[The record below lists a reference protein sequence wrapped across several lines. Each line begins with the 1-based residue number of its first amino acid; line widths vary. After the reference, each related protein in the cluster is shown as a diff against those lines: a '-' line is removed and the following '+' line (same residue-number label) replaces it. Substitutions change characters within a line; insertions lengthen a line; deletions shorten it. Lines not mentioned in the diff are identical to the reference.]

1 MIFSPKAWPL
11 RCYFWLLSLFPR
23 LLGKSQLNVYFANF
37 SWHNAEEQIRNVL
50 RRRFLCKTKLNV
62 MQRPCVINPSLDE
75 AVFKGGGKGWWS
87 ISAQSCEQQLFRVLS
102 SWSSGAAAD
111 GPTSALQ
118 ALTSAVRSFE
128 LYFVHRLFFCVC
140 VDILKSFF
148 ERQMQT
154 YFGGRIQLKR
164 VQARVQ
170 LRLYQ
175 KVNLRM

>member
-1 MIFSPKAWPL
+1 MVFSPKAWPL
-11 RCYFWLLSLFPR
+11 WCCFWLLSLFPR

-37 SWHNAEEQIRNVL
+37 SWHKAEERIRNVL
-50 RRRFLCKTKLNV
+50 RRRFLCEMKLNV
-62 MQRPCVINPSLDE
+62 MQRSCVINPSLDE
-75 AVFKGGGKGWWS
+75 AVFKGGGEGMM
-87 ISAQSCEQQLFRVLS
+87 VNLS
-102 SWSSGAAAD
+102 TELLTA
-111 GPTSALQ
+111 ALQ
-118 ALTSAVRSFE
+118 GFE
-128 LYFVHRLFFCVC
+128 LMIFRSRCRRSHISSAGTYIRRQVFWTSCTVFFFC

-148 ERQMQT
+148 EHQMQT